1 MNLEGRTSVLSVSG
15 DGLGE
20 SLEQDDIAFVR
31 RCQKGDARAF
41 EQLVIK
47 YRSKVFSMIYGM
59 VQNEQDAWDL
69 AQEGFIKAWRSIHR
83 FKGQASFYTW
93 LYRIVTNVAIDSLRR
108 KGFKK
113 TAEFD
118 DQIAATQIE
127 PGSKTMP
134 QPDPTPHQGLE
145 REEIRQ
151 RIEQAI
157 DSLRRKGFKKTA
169 EFDDQIAATQIE
181 PGSKTMPQPD
191 PTPHQ
196 GLEREEIRQRIEQAI
211 DKLSPEHRAVIVMKE
226 IEELQYNEIA
236 EVLGCSIGTVMSRL
250 FYARKKLQTL
260 LKDVYE
266 NL

>member
-1 MNLEGRTSVLSVSG
+1 MNFEGRTSVLSVG
-15 DGLGE
+15 GGGFGE
-20 SLEQDDIAFVR
+20 SVEHDDIVLVR
-31 RCQKGDARAF
+31 RCQKGDALAF

-69 AQEGFIKAWRSIHR
+69 AQEGFLKAWRSIHR

-118 DQIAATQIE
+118 DEIAATQVE
-127 PGSKTMP
+127 PGSKTVP
-134 QPDPTPHQGLE
+134 RPDPMPHQGLE
-145 REEIRQ
+145 REEIRL
-151 RIEQAI
+151 RIEHAI
-157 DSLRRKGFKKTA
+157 N
-169 EFDDQIAATQIE
+169 
-181 PGSKTMPQPD
+181 
-191 PTPHQ
+191 
-196 GLEREEIRQRIEQAI
+196 
-211 DKLSPEHRAVIVMKE
+211 KLSPEHRAVIVMKE

-236 EVLGCSIGTVMSRL
+236 EALGCSIGTVMSRL

-260 LKDVYE
+260 LRDVYE

>member
-15 DGLGE
+15 GGGFGE
-20 SLEQDDIAFVR
+20 SVAEEDIALVK
-31 RCQKGDARAF
+31 RCQKGDALAF

-47 YRSKVFSMIYGM
+47 YRSKVFSMIFGM

-108 KGFKK
+108 KGLKK

-118 DQIAATQIE
+118 DQIAANEVE
-127 PGSKTMP
+127 PGSKTLP
-134 QPDPTPHQGLE
+134 TPDPLPHHGLE

-157 DSLRRKGFKKTA
+157 S
-169 EFDDQIAATQIE
+169 
-181 PGSKTMPQPD
+181 
-191 PTPHQ
+191 
-196 GLEREEIRQRIEQAI
+196 
-211 DKLSPEHRAVIVMKE
+211 KLSPEHRAVIVMKE

-236 EVLGCSIGTVMSRL
+236 EALGCSIGTVMSRL

>member
-1 MNLEGRTSVLSVSG
+1 MNLEGRTSVLSVAG
-15 DGLGE
+15 GGLGE
-20 SLEQDDIAFVR
+20 SVEHDDIALVR
-31 RCQKGDARAF
+31 RCQKGDALAF

-69 AQEGFIKAWRSIHR
+69 AQEGFVKAWRSIHR

-108 KGFKK
+108 KSFKK

-118 DQIAATQIE
+118 DEIAATQVE

-134 QPDPTPHQGLE
+134 QPDPMPHQGLE
-145 REEIRQ
+145 REEIRH
-151 RIEQAI
+151 RIEHAI
-157 DSLRRKGFKKTA
+157 N
-169 EFDDQIAATQIE
+169 
-181 PGSKTMPQPD
+181 
-191 PTPHQ
+191 
-196 GLEREEIRQRIEQAI
+196 
-211 DKLSPEHRAVIVMKE
+211 KLSPEHRAVIVMKE

-236 EVLGCSIGTVMSRL
+236 EALGCSIGTVMSRL

>member
-1 MNLEGRTSVLSVSG
+1 MNLEGRTSVLSVGGGGFS
-15 DGLGE
+15 E
-20 SLEQDDIAFVR
+20 SVAQDDIVLVR
-31 RCQKGDARAF
+31 RCQKGDALAF

-47 YRSKVFSMIYGM
+47 YRSKVFAMIYGM

-118 DQIAATQIE
+118 DRIAANDVE
-127 PGSKTMP
+127 PGSKTVPTADPMP
-134 QPDPTPHQGLE
+134 HHGLE
-145 REEIRQ
+145 RAEIRQ

-157 DSLRRKGFKKTA
+157 S
-169 EFDDQIAATQIE
+169 
-181 PGSKTMPQPD
+181 
-191 PTPHQ
+191 
-196 GLEREEIRQRIEQAI
+196 
-211 DKLSPEHRAVIVMKE
+211 KLSPEHRAVIVMKE

-236 EVLGCSIGTVMSRL
+236 EALGCSIGTVMSRL

>member
-1 MNLEGRTSVLSVSG
+1 MNLEGRTSVLSVG
-15 DGLGE
+15 GGGLGE
-20 SLEQDDIAFVR
+20 SVEHDDIALVR
-31 RCQKGDARAF
+31 RCQKGDALAF

-69 AQEGFIKAWRSIHR
+69 AQEGFVKAWRSIHR

-108 KGFKK
+108 KSFKK

-118 DQIAATQIE
+118 DEIAATQVE

-134 QPDPTPHQGLE
+134 QPDPMPHQGLE
-145 REEIRQ
+145 REEIRH
-151 RIEQAI
+151 RIEHAI
-157 DSLRRKGFKKTA
+157 N
-169 EFDDQIAATQIE
+169 
-181 PGSKTMPQPD
+181 
-191 PTPHQ
+191 
-196 GLEREEIRQRIEQAI
+196 
-211 DKLSPEHRAVIVMKE
+211 KLSPEHRAVIVMKE

-236 EVLGCSIGTVMSRL
+236 EALGCSIGTVMSRL
-250 FYARKKLQTL
+250 FYARKKLQIL

>member
-1 MNLEGRTSVLSVSG
+1 MNLEGRTSVLSVGGGGSG
-15 DGLGE
+15 FGE
-20 SLEQDDIAFVR
+20 SVAEDDIALVR
-31 RCQKGDARAF
+31 RCQKGDALAF

-118 DQIAATQIE
+118 DQIAANEVE
-127 PGSKTMP
+127 PGSKTVP
-134 QPDPTPHQGLE
+134 TPDPLPHQGLE

-157 DSLRRKGFKKTA
+157 S
-169 EFDDQIAATQIE
+169 
-181 PGSKTMPQPD
+181 
-191 PTPHQ
+191 
-196 GLEREEIRQRIEQAI
+196 
-211 DKLSPEHRAVIVMKE
+211 KLSPEHRAVIVMKE

-236 EVLGCSIGTVMSRL
+236 EALGCSIGTVMSRL

>member
-1 MNLEGRTSVLSVSG
+1 MNLEGSTSVLSVG
-15 DGLGE
+15 GAGFGE
-20 SLEQDDIAFVR
+20 SVAQDDIALVR
-31 RCQKGDARAF
+31 RCQKGDALAF

-118 DQIAATQIE
+118 DDIAATDVA
-127 PGSKTMP
+127 PGSKTVP
-134 QPDPTPHQGLE
+134 TPDPMPHQGLE

-157 DSLRRKGFKKTA
+157 S
-169 EFDDQIAATQIE
+169 
-181 PGSKTMPQPD
+181 
-191 PTPHQ
+191 
-196 GLEREEIRQRIEQAI
+196 
-211 DKLSPEHRAVIVMKE
+211 KLSPEHRAVIVMKE

-236 EVLGCSIGTVMSRL
+236 EALGCSIGTVMSRL

>member
-1 MNLEGRTSVLSVSG
+1 MNFEGRTSVLSVG
-15 DGLGE
+15 GGGFGE
-20 SLEQDDIAFVR
+20 SVEHDDIVLVR
-31 RCQKGDARAF
+31 RCQKGDAAAF
-41 EQLVIK
+41 ERLVIK

-69 AQEGFIKAWRSIHR
+69 AQEGFLKAWRSIHR

-118 DQIAATQIE
+118 DEIAASQVE
-127 PGSKTMP
+127 PGSKTVP
-134 QPDPTPHQGLE
+134 RADPMPHQGLE

-151 RIEQAI
+151 RIEHAI
-157 DSLRRKGFKKTA
+157 N
-169 EFDDQIAATQIE
+169 
-181 PGSKTMPQPD
+181 
-191 PTPHQ
+191 
-196 GLEREEIRQRIEQAI
+196 
-211 DKLSPEHRAVIVMKE
+211 KLSPEHRAVIVMKE

-236 EVLGCSIGTVMSRL
+236 EAMGCSIGTVMSRL

-260 LKDVYE
+260 LRDVYE

>member
-1 MNLEGRTSVLSVSG
+1 MNLEGHTSVLSVGGGSG
-15 DGLGE
+15 FGE
-20 SLEQDDIAFVR
+20 SVAPDDIALVR
-31 RCQKGDARAF
+31 RCQKGDALAF

-93 LYRIVTNVAIDSLRR
+93 LYRIVTNVVIDSLRR

-118 DQIAATQIE
+118 DQIAASEVE
-127 PGSKTMP
+127 PGSKTVP
-134 QPDPTPHQGLE
+134 TPDPLPHHGLE

-157 DSLRRKGFKKTA
+157 S
-169 EFDDQIAATQIE
+169 
-181 PGSKTMPQPD
+181 
-191 PTPHQ
+191 
-196 GLEREEIRQRIEQAI
+196 
-211 DKLSPEHRAVIVMKE
+211 KLSPEHRAVIVMKE
-226 IEELQYNEIA
+226 IEELQYTEIA
-236 EVLGCSIGTVMSRL
+236 EALGCSIGTVMSRL

>member
-1 MNLEGRTSVLSVSG
+1 MNLEGRTSVLSLG
-15 DGLGE
+15 GGGLGE
-20 SLEQDDIAFVR
+20 SVEHDDIALVR
-31 RCQKGDARAF
+31 RCQKGDALAF
-41 EQLVIK
+41 ELLVIK

-69 AQEGFIKAWRSIHR
+69 AQEGFVKAWRSIHR

-118 DQIAATQIE
+118 DEIAATQVE

-134 QPDPTPHQGLE
+134 RPDPMPHHGLE

-151 RIEQAI
+151 RIEHAI
-157 DSLRRKGFKKTA
+157 N
-169 EFDDQIAATQIE
+169 
-181 PGSKTMPQPD
+181 
-191 PTPHQ
+191 
-196 GLEREEIRQRIEQAI
+196 
-211 DKLSPEHRAVIVMKE
+211 KLSPEHRAVIVMKE

-236 EVLGCSIGTVMSRL
+236 EALGCSIGTVMSRL

-260 LKDVYE
+260 LRDVYE